1 MVIYMP
7 LSQLIQS
14 QFVASN
20 DTIFRILWFSS
31 QPWIKSIGL
40 IIVLIFFKR
49 NITNLEQLIIDIN
62 LQTGLSMGLVIFF
75 AFLLVYHNIKNK
87 SLI

>member
-20 DTIFRILWFSS
+20 NTIFRILWFS
-31 QPWIKSIGL
+31 QPIKSLGL
-40 IIVLIFFKR
+40 IIVFIFKKDTT
-49 NITNLEQLIIDIN
+49 ILTN
-62 LQTGLSMGLVIFF
+62 
-75 AFLLVYHNIKNK
+75 
-87 SLI
+87 